1 MNVLVD
7 TNVLLS
13 AVLRDRLPESVVLRV
28 ATAPDIRWI
37 VTPDIMRE
45 YVEVLAR
52 PTFGLSQEVLREWI
66 ELIEMRTAMVPSPP
80 SNVTLPRDPKDA
92 VFLAASLST
101 NADFL
106 ITGDKDLL
114 ECNATIDTRIVSVAE
129 FAAEFQIV

>member
-37 VTPDIMRE
+37 VTPEILLE
-45 YVEVLAR
+45 YAAVLAR
-52 PTFGLSQEVLREWI
+52 PKFALSQGILKEWA
-66 ELIEMRTAMVPSPP
+66 ELIEMRTVVIPSPA
-80 SNVTLPRDPKDA
+80 SHAELPRDPKDA
-92 VFLAASLST
+92 IFLAAALFSS
-101 NADFL
+101 AQYL

-114 ECNATIDTRIVSVAE
+114 EFRGAIETRIVSVVD
-129 FAAEFQIV
+129 FAAEHQIV